1 MLENALT
8 IWHIDL
14 EEGEESVIFR
24 TDGSVASKGRDGD
37 GVGVEDGQ
45 VVREEAVKDQGA
57 LEPGRQQAAHEGDEG
72 GALQGVQQLC
82 LGSELVHRQ
91 VGRVP
96 DFGHRN
102 KESILDAEVDV
113 VW

>member
-45 VVREEAVKDQGA
+45 VVREEAVID
-57 LEPGRQQAAHEGDEG
+57 
-72 GALQGVQQLC
+72 
-82 LGSELVHRQ
+82 
-91 VGRVP
+91 
-96 DFGHRN
+96 
-102 KESILDAEVDV
+102 
-113 VW
+113 